1 MVSCLGRFNIEEIK
15 MKGIITYASE
25 LWMEMKKAPSIR
37 QVTNSHYT
45 AKGVRAVI
53 IDDYD
58 GMKYEVL
65 INPLYEREERKQ

>member
-1 MVSCLGRFNIEEIK
+1 
-15 MKGIITYASE
+15 MKSLITFASE

-37 QVTNSHYT
+37 QVTESHYT
-45 AKGVRAVI
+45 AKGIRAVI